1 MSGKSGLVMRQQFDY
16 ESWTYTYL
24 LIDTETNEAVQI
36 DSVKEQVERDLEI
49 FDNLGIKVKY
59 LLETHVHAD
68 HITGASD
75 LRDKT
80 GAQVVYG
87 AGAKVPCSD
96 VNLADGE
103 TVQFGEYRVK
113 ALSTPGHTDGCTS
126 YVIENMVFTGD
137 TLLIRGCG
145 RTDFQQGSSELLY
158 NSVNEKLFT
167 LPDETLVYPAHDYKG
182 RSVSSISEE
191 KKFNLRLALDKTRE
205 QFYEI
210 MDNLNLAKPKKI
222 DASVPANLKCGKTD

>member
-1 MSGKSGLVMRQQFDY
+1 MTGTNGLILRQQFDY

-24 LIDTETNEAVQI
+24 VIDPETKEAVQI
-36 DSVKEQVERDLEI
+36 DSVKEQVERDLTI
-49 FDNLGIKVKY
+49 FNQLGIKVKY

-96 VNLADGE
+96 INLADGE
-103 TVQFGEYRVK
+103 TLPFGKYTVK

-126 YVIENMVFTGD
+126 YLIENMVFTGD
-137 TLLIRGCG
+137 TLLIQGCG
-145 RTDFQQGSSELLY
+145 RTDFQQGSSELLF
-158 NSVNEKLFT
+158 NSVREKLFT
-167 LPDETLVYPAHDYKG
+167 LPDDTWVYPAHDYKG
-182 RSVSSISEE
+182 RSVSSILEE
-191 KKFNLRLALDKTRE
+191 KKFNPRLGEAKTRE

-210 MDNLNLAKPKKI
+210 MKNLNLAKPKKI
-222 DASVPANLKCGKTD
+222 DVSVPANMKCGKTN

>member
-24 LIDTETNEAVQI
+24 LIDPETNEAVQI

-75 LRDKT
+75 LRDKI

-103 TVQFGEYRVK
+103 TVQFGKYRVK

-126 YVIENMVFTGD
+126 YVVENMVFTGD

-158 NSVNEKLFT
+158 NSVNEKLFM

-205 QFYEI
+205 QFFEI

-222 DASVPANLKCGKTD
+222 DESVPANMKCGKTD